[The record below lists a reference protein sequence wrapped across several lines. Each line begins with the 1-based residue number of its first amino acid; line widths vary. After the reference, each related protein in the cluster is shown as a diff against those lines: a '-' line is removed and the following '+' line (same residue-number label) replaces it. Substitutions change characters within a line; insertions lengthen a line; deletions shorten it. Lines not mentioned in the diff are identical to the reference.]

1 MGLKI
6 ERVEA
11 CTVAVP
17 LEAAI
22 AFSTRTL
29 DTRYYT
35 LVRVY
40 ADGIFGLGFCYSGH
54 RAGGIP
60 TLAVRELFKDVIL
73 GQDATEVERLW
84 DLMYREAL
92 LHGRRGAVLRALSA
106 VDIALWDLLS
116 RAAGLPLFRYLG
128 AFRSGW
134 VPAYASGGYY
144 AEGKGLKELAA
155 ECEGYVALGFRAVKV
170 KVGRLSPAEDARRV
184 EAVRRAVGEGV
195 EIFLDANNAWSD
207 AAEAV
212 GAVRHF
218 EPYEPGWI
226 EEPLL
231 PDDVEG
237 HAAVARATRIPV
249 ATGEIEGTRWGF
261 KALLERGA
269 AAILQPDAAVCGGIT
284 EFRRIGALAAGYG
297 VAVAPHWFHQL
308 HAHLVAA
315 MPNGRWVEYFHG
327 HGVFNFGRLLANP
340 EVELRDGGLVVPEA
354 PGHGLELDEGAV
366 RRWALDRWA

>member
-1 MGLKI
+1 M
-6 ERVEA
+6 
-11 CTVAVP
+11 
-17 LEAAI
+17 
-22 AFSTRTL
+22 
-29 DTRYYT
+29 
-35 LVRVY
+35 
-40 ADGIFGLGFCYSGH
+40 GH

-60 TLAVRELFKDVIL
+60 ALAVRELFKDIIL
-73 GQDATEVERLW
+73 GRDATEVERLW

-116 RAAGLPLFRYLG
+116 RSAGLPLFRYLG
-128 AFRSGW
+128 AFRPDG

-155 ECEGYVALGFRAVKV
+155 ECEGYLALGFRAVKI
-170 KVGRLSPAEDARRV
+170 KVGRLSPAEDARRL
-184 EAVRRAVGEGV
+184 EAVRRAVGEEV
-195 EIFLDANNAWSD
+195 EIFLDANNAWAD
-207 AAEAV
+207 ATDAV
-212 GAVRHF
+212 AAVRHF
-218 EPYEPGWI
+218 EPYNPGWI

-237 HAAVARATRIPV
+237 HAAVARATRVPV

-261 KALLERGA
+261 KALLEREA
-269 AAILQPDAAVCGGIT
+269 AVLQPDAAVCGGIT

-297 VAVAPHWFHQL
+297 VSVAPHWFHQL

-315 MPNGRWVEYFHG
+315 TPNGRWVEYFHG
-327 HGVFNFGRLLANP
+327 YGVFNFGRLLANP
-340 EVELRDGGLVVPEA
+340 EVELKDGGLVLLEA

-366 RRWALDRWA
+366 RRWALDGWA